1 MSAKATRTEGES
13 ENNHRS
19 IKNIAANLGGYGI
32 NAQIL
37 EDGVLAIR
45 GNDTVSVNLRRKG
58 MEFLEEQGFERDEAW
73 TRDRDWGA
81 VYRR

>member
-1 MSAKATRTEGES
+1 MSANGAQAHGAPD
-13 ENNHRS
+13 NNQRS

-37 EDGVLAIR
+37 EDDVLAIR
-45 GNDTVSVNLRRKG
+45 ENDTVSVNLRRKG
-58 MEFLEEQGFERDEAW
+58 MDFLEEQGFERDEAW